1 MTTTTE
7 FQHFS
12 DDTDCFVKQRRT
24 AAVQTGSF
32 SGDAHILAWTP
43 KGDDVHRRQLCTM
56 QSADIAEVLYLRQPF
71 FCHTN
76 GKRFNFRRP
85 DRHNA
90 CQQSGKWKT
99 AAAVKEAAKGEV
111 THLTPLLPNIPFAS
125 HPESNTHHRNFRH
138 GVLCTFQRLHQQT
151 SVQTLCRNK
160 FCQAGHRQSG

>member
-1 MTTTTE
+1 M
-7 FQHFS
+7 
-12 DDTDCFVKQRRT
+12 KQRRT

-32 SGDAHILAWTP
+32 SGDAHILAWTA

-56 QSADIAEVLYLRQPF
+56 QTANIAEVLYLRQPF

-90 CQQSGKWKT
+90 CQQSGKRKT
-99 AAAVKEAAKGEV
+99 ATAVKEAAKGEV

-160 FCQAGHRQSG
+160 FCQAGRRQQA

>member
-43 KGDDVHRRQLCTM
+43 KGDDVHKRQLCTM
-56 QSADIAEVLYLRQPF
+56 QTADIAEVLYLRQPF

-76 GKRFNFRRP
+76 GKRFDFRRP

-90 CQQSGKWKT
+90 CQQSGKRKT
-99 AAAVKEAAKGEV
+99 AAAVKEAAKGERFI
-111 THLTPLLPNIPFAS
+111 HQAFPPLSPVQNMRSA
-125 HPESNTHHRNFRH
+125 FRH
-138 GVLCTFQRLHQQT
+138 G
-151 SVQTLCRNK
+151 
-160 FCQAGHRQSG
+160 